1 MKLKLKE
8 YQKQAID
15 KLLET
20 TRILLDKEGNRICI
34 LKAPTGSG
42 KTMIMAHYLLNLSEE
57 RFGKNL
63 SFIWI
68 SAHNLHK
75 QSRDKIENYLRS
87 SVYKFSYLEEIQDNE
102 IKENEILFVNWEELT
117 KRDSKSGEFLNI
129 FMRDNE
135 TERNLPTYIGNTKK
149 QGREVVLIIDESH
162 YHYWG
167 KNSQEL
173 ANNVINPKLTIEVS
187 ATPKIEVSVS
197 DAMNY
202 EAGYVEVKFDEVVAE
217 GMIKKEIIINEE
229 FGNLKVDNRSSDEI
243 LIETALN
250 KREELLKLCKKEGV
264 DINPL
269 VLIQLPSQQQA
280 ISVLDKKKLEVVKKI
295 LKEKHA
301 ITIENK
307 KLAIWLSDEKA
318 NLEEIEDINNEVQV
332 LIFKQAI
339 AIGWDCPRAQ
349 ILVMFR
355 EIKSIIFEIQTVGR
369 IMRMPEAKHYDN
381 KILNRAYI
389 FTNLARINIKQET
402 VDRKYF
408 YKNISRRK
416 PKYKNI
422 DIPSIY
428 LHRIDYGDLTLSFRK
443 LFLEEANRYFE
454 IKQSDNLNVVHKKV
468 EKRLNLEEKTLKEPV
483 ISEKVVR
490 DIDNIEVIIGKTVD
504 LTTPEDDVKE
514 KFNYL
519 AKALSLPYAPV
530 RSYTKV
536 QQSIY
541 DWFDKYLSYKNKSRL
556 IIQKIVLCSEN
567 NQIIFKEIIE
577 RAKYKFK
584 PVREKEIRAKSR
596 IKENNKWNIPSV
608 LYFNELYQKND
619 FRRYI
624 LEPCYLAEGRSE
636 VERQF
641 EEKLDKSKNIL
652 WWFKNGEKK
661 EDFFAILYVNS
672 IENKLSAFYP
682 DYIIKFKN
690 GSMGI
695 YDTKAGITASAPD
708 TKDKAESLNEYL
720 KGLNR
725 KKIKAVGGIVIQESR
740 GWFVNDGSNYKYD
753 TKLSGWSEL
762 NL

>member
-1 MKLKLKE
+1 MKLTE

-15 KLLET
+15 KLLEA
-20 TRILLDKEGNRICI
+20 TRILLDKEGNRVSI

-57 RFGKNL
+57 RFSKNL

-68 SAHNLHK
+68 SAYNLHK
-75 QSRDKIENYLRS
+75 QSRDKIESYLRN
-87 SVYKFSYLEEIQDNE
+87 SVYRFSYLEEIQDNE

-117 KRDSKSGEFLNI
+117 KRDSKSGEFLNV

-135 TERNLPTYIGNTKK
+135 AERNLPTYIRNTKK
-149 QGREVVLIIDESH
+149 QGREIVLIIDESH

-202 EAGYVEVKFDEVVAE
+202 EAGYVEVKFDEVVSE

-229 FGNLKVDNRSSDEI
+229 FGKLKVDSRSSDEI
-243 LIETALN
+243 VIETALN
-250 KREELLKLCKKEGV
+250 KREELLKFYKKEGV

-318 NLEEIEDINNEVQV
+318 NLEEIENINNAVQV

-355 EIKSIIFEIQTVGR
+355 EIKSVIFEIQTVGR
-369 IMRMPEAKHYDN
+369 IMRMPEVKHYDN
-381 KILNRAYI
+381 EILNRAYI
-389 FTNLARINIKQET
+389 FTNLAKINIKQET
-402 VDRKYF
+402 VDKKYF
-408 YKNISRRK
+408 YKNVSHRK
-416 PKYKNI
+416 AKYKNI

-443 LFLEEANRYFE
+443 LFLEEANKYFG
-454 IKQSDNLNVVHKKV
+454 IKRGDTSNVAHRKV
-468 EKRLNLEEKTLKEPV
+468 KNKLNLEEKTLKEPV
-483 ISEKVVR
+483 ISEKVVK
-490 DIDNIEVIIGKTVD
+490 DIDNIEVIIGKTVN
-504 LTTPEDDVKE
+504 LTTPEDDIKE

-519 AKALSLPYAPV
+519 AKAFSLPYAPV
-530 RSYTKV
+530 RSHTKI

-541 DWFDKYLSYKNKSRL
+541 DWFDKYLNYKNKSRL
-556 IIQKIVLCSEN
+556 IIQKIVLCSES
-567 NQIIFKEIIE
+567 NQTTFKEIVE

-584 PVREKEIRAKSR
+584 PIREKEIRAKSKV
-596 IKENNKWNIPSV
+596 KENDKWNIPSI

-619 FRRYI
+619 SGKYI
-624 LEPCYLAEGRSE
+624 LEPCYLAERKSE
-636 VERQF
+636 VEQQF
-641 EEKLDKSKNIL
+641 EDKLEKSKNVL

-672 IENKLSAFYP
+672 IEDKLSAFYP
-682 DYIIKFKN
+682 DYIVKFKD
-690 GSMGI
+690 GSIGI
-695 YDTKAGITASAPD
+695 YDTKAGITASAPE
-708 TKDKAESLNEYL
+708 TKDKAEALNKYL
-720 KGLNR
+720 KGLSK
-725 KKIKAVGGIVIQESR
+725 KKIKASGGIIIKESR
-740 GWFVNDGSNYKYD
+740 GWFVNEGVSYKYD
-753 TKLSGWSEL
+753 KNLSGWNEL